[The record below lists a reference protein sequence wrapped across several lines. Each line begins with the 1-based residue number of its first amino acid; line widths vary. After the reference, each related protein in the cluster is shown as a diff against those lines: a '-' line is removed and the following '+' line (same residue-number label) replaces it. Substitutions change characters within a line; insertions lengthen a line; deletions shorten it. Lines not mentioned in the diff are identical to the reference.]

1 MHSTYFC
8 NQWVI
13 NSTVL
18 WVHKEICNR
27 NIIIHHWAWNDH
39 FKQSVLPKAFKNDK
53 GKEHRCWHRVFKK
66 TKYLQKVQSTVHFNV
81 SFDRNLFTLTS
92 RLLVEIGE
100 NDDVGLTP
108 PRVTGNT
115 IALAALHSSCTAMCT
130 IDWKTLLHLATV
142 DVLLEYELEK

>member
-1 MHSTYFC
+1 M
-8 NQWVI
+8 
-13 NSTVL
+13 
-18 WVHKEICNR
+18 
-27 NIIIHHWAWNDH
+27 
-39 FKQSVLPKAFKNDK
+39 FKT
-53 GKEHRCWHRVFKK
+53 
-66 TKYLQKVQSTVHFNV
+66 TKYLLKFRSRVHINEF
-81 SFDRNLFTLTS
+81 FDRNLFTLTS

-100 NDDVGLTP
+100 KDDVGLTT

>member
-1 MHSTYFC
+1 M
-8 NQWVI
+8 
-13 NSTVL
+13 
-18 WVHKEICNR
+18 
-27 NIIIHHWAWNDH
+27 
-39 FKQSVLPKAFKNDK
+39 
-53 GKEHRCWHRVFKK
+53 GKEYRCWYCVFKK

-100 NDDVGLTP
+100 NDDVGLTT

-130 IDWKTLLHLATV
+130 IDWNTLLHLATV